1 MLHEISDVYLGVNF
15 SYANAAM
22 LHGFFEVGNVLV
34 SGMYQTQQLPNTHTS
49 THANQLLKCLLLKI
63 FRVTSV
69 MCWVFNL
76 FYFQINVI

>member
-34 SGMYQTQQLPNTHTS
+34 SGMYQTQHTAKY
-49 THANQLLKCLLLKI
+49 T
-63 FRVTSV
+63 
-69 MCWVFNL
+69 
-76 FYFQINVI
+76 Y